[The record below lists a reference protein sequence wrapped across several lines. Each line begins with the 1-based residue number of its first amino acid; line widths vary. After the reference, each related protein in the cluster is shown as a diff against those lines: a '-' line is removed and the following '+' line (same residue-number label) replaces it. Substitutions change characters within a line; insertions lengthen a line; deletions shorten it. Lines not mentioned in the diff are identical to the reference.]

1 MSHPAESAFEIAKA
15 VTAGEATASEILQ
28 RALHRIATHDGKIR
42 AFVEVFHEQAR
53 HQAEA
58 IDAARSR
65 GEVLGPL
72 AGVPV
77 AIKDNFTIQGHTLS
91 CGSTILEGFVSP
103 YTATAVQRLT
113 AAGAILI
120 GRTNMDEFAMGSSTE
135 HSCHGATHNP
145 FDLQRIPGGSSG
157 GSAAAVAARMVPL
170 ALGSDTGG
178 SVRQPAAL
186 CGVSGL
192 KPTYGRISRYG
203 LVAFASSLDTVSP
216 FACNTQ
222 DLALC
227 LQVLAGVD
235 PQDAT
240 SLDQSVAD
248 YLSAQ
253 PSDLA
258 GLRVGVPR
266 EYFTSELDDEVAMRT
281 REALEVLQSK
291 GATLID
297 LSLPHTKFA
306 IPTYYLIA
314 TAEASS
320 NLARYDGVRYGLR
333 GEHQADDLQ
342 EMYTAT
348 RHQGFGAEVKRR
360 ILLGSFCLR
369 QGYVDEWYLKAQ
381 KVRTLIRQDFDQAFH
396 KVDVIASATSPIP
409 AFRLGEKSNDPLAMY
424 ANDIL
429 TTPAN
434 LAGIPALSIPCGF
447 SSDGLPIG
455 MQLMACPLDESRLLQ
470 TAQVFQQATTH
481 HQQEPQL

>member
-1 MSHPAESAFEIAKA
+1 
-15 VTAGEATASEILQ
+15 
-28 RALHRIATHDGKIR
+28 
-42 AFVEVFHEQAR
+42 
-53 HQAEA
+53 
-58 IDAARSR
+58 
-65 GEVLGPL
+65 
-72 AGVPV
+72 
-77 AIKDNFTIQGHTLS
+77 
-91 CGSTILEGFVSP
+91 
-103 YTATAVQRLT
+103 
-113 AAGAILI
+113 
-120 GRTNMDEFAMGSSTE
+120 
-135 HSCHGATHNP
+135 
-145 FDLQRIPGGSSG
+145 
-157 GSAAAVAARMVPL
+157 
-170 ALGSDTGG
+170 
-178 SVRQPAAL
+178 
-186 CGVSGL
+186 
-192 KPTYGRISRYG
+192 
-203 LVAFASSLDTVSP
+203 
-216 FACNTQ
+216 
-222 DLALC
+222 
-227 LQVLAGVD
+227 VD

>member
-15 VTAGEATASEILQ
+15 VIAGEATAIEILE
-28 RALHRIATHDGKIR
+28 RAFHRIATHDGNIR

-58 IDAARSR
+58 IDTARSH

-72 AGVPV
+72 AGVPI
-77 AIKDNFTIQGHTLS
+77 AIKDNFTIQGHALS

-113 AAGAILI
+113 AAGAVLI

-227 LQVLAGVD
+227 LQVMAGVD
-235 PQDAT
+235 PRDAT

-248 YLSAQ
+248 YLPAQ

-266 EYFTSELDDEVAMRT
+266 EYFASELDEEVAMRT

-291 GATLID
+291 GATLVD

-348 RHQGFGAEVKRR
+348 RHQGFGDEVKRR

-396 KVDVIASATSPIP
+396 QVDVIASATSPIP
-409 AFRLGEKSNDPLAMY
+409 AFRLGEKSHDPLAMY

-455 MQLMACPLDESRLLQ
+455 MQLMAGPLDESRLLQ